1 MRRYPKGETTGSF
14 AFLRNF
20 SAGPIENSRP
30 WADREYLGRVSRF
43 FVGLFLCLA
52 VLLPTSNPARAAELV
67 LTFFDIGQGDAA
79 LIVSPTGKR
88 VLVDGG
94 PPEGTQALLDGLSQ
108 RGIDRL
114 DLIILSHPHL
124 DHLGALRKLLE
135 RVQVGLFL
143 DAGYPS
149 TSPPYAALLRTLQEK
164 NVPVAQATLGRN
176 IDLGGGAALRV
187 IGPPSPWLERTR
199 SDVNANSVVVRL
211 SWKDRSALFSGDAE
225 PETERWL
232 LERYRSEPALLTAE
246 VLKVPHHGGKYSSTA
261 SFVAAVKPRWAVI
274 SVAAVNDYNHPTPEA
289 MGRLQQVGAQLLRT
303 DQSGNITLRSRDG
316 QPWIVESDKGTPAQ
330 NPPIAANPPA
340 GKTPGQAPKTTPGKT
355 VDKPMEKPS
364 PPATALYYVGSSRS
378 QVFHRASCPAAQ
390 KIVPANRVNYMTRDE
405 AVSSGRRP
413 AEDCHP

>member
-1 MRRYPKGETTGSF
+1 M
-14 AFLRNF
+14 
-20 SAGPIENSRP
+20 
-30 WADREYLGRVSRF
+30 SRF

-52 VLLPTSNPARAAELV
+52 VLLPTPHRALAAELV

-114 DLIILSHPHL
+114 DLIVLSHPHL
-124 DHLGALRKLLE
+124 DHLGALRKLLD

-149 TSPPYAALLRTLQEK
+149 TSPAYTALLRTLQEK
-164 NVPVAQATLGRN
+164 KVPVAQATLGRN

-187 IGPPSPWLERTR
+187 IGPPSPWLTNTR

-211 SWKDRSALFSGDAE
+211 TWKDRSALFSGDAE

-232 LERYRSEPALLTAE
+232 LERYRNEPGLLTAE
-246 VLKVPHHGGKYSSTA
+246 VLKVPHHGGKFSSTA
-261 SFVAAVKPRWAVI
+261 NFVAAVKPRWAVI
-274 SVAAVNDYNHPTPEA
+274 SVAAVNDYHHPTPEA
-289 MGRLQQVGAQLLRT
+289 MGRLQQAGAKLLRT
-303 DQSGNITLRSRDG
+303 DQSGTLTLRSRDG
-316 QPWIVESDKGTPAQ
+316 QPWVVEAAKGAPVVSPPLAATP
-330 NPPIAANPPA
+330 
-340 GKTPGQAPKTTPGKT
+340 TPTPTPGKT
-355 VDKPMEKPS
+355 VGKPTEMSS

-390 KIVPANRVNYMTRDE
+390 KIVTANRVNFTTRDE
-405 AVSSGRRP
+405 AVASGRRP
-413 AEDCHP
+413 AEDCQP